1 MRKKVYAF
9 GEVMMR
15 LEAPNFK
22 KLEQTH
28 TLDFSFSGTG
38 VNVLSAL
45 SHYGHH
51 TSLITKLPA
60 NRIGNAAAAF
70 IRSLGIGIPSVV
82 YGGNYIGMYI
92 LERGFGPR
100 PSKVTYTN
108 RVESSFCQSSLKD
121 YQLESIFE
129 DASLVHFCGISLA
142 VSKRTRDLTLEIAR
156 KAKERG
162 IKISFDCNYRPS
174 LWEGYEEARP
184 VYKKM
189 LELCDI
195 CFMNEKDAL
204 HLLEIPTTETEL
216 ERQIESLLPIVSK
229 LYKIP
234 TIAGTIRTIIS
245 TDKQLLKGFLV
256 KNNEVIFSV
265 SQPLQILDRIGG
277 GDGFASG
284 ILHGELNGLSAQDTI
299 NFAVA
304 SGILA
309 HSTYGDSPISSLQDV
324 LSFLNQQNQDVE
336 R

>member
-1 MRKKVYAF
+1 MKKKVYAF

-38 VNVLSAL
+38 VNILSAL
-45 SHYGHH
+45 SQYNHQ
-51 TSLITKLPA
+51 TSLLTKLPT
-60 NRIGNAAAAF
+60 NSVGRAATAYV
-70 IRSLGIGIPSVV
+70 RSLGIGTTSVT
-82 YGGNYIGMYI
+82 YGGNYIGMYF

-108 RVESSFCQSSLKD
+108 RIESSFCQSSLND
-121 YQLESIFE
+121 YPLESVFA
-129 DASLVHFCGISLA
+129 DASLIHFCGISLA
-142 VSKRTRDLTLEIAR
+142 VSKQTRELALEIAR
-156 KAKERG
+156 RAKKHG
-162 IKISFDCNYRPS
+162 VMIAFDCNYRPT
-174 LWEGYEEARP
+174 LWSGYEEARP
-184 VYKKM
+184 IYKEM

-195 CFMNEKDAL
+195 CFMNEKDAI
-204 HLLEIPTTETEL
+204 HLLEIPTTETVI

-229 LYKIP
+229 EYSIP

-245 TDKQLLKGFLV
+245 TDQQFIKGFLV
-256 KNNEVIFSV
+256 KEGKVIYSD
-265 SQPLQILDRIGG
+265 QKPLQILDRIGG

-284 ILHGELNGLSAQDTI
+284 ILHGELIGLPSQDMI
-299 NFAVA
+299 DFAVA

-309 HSTYGDSPISSLQDV
+309 HTTYGDSPISSLQDV
-324 LSFLNQQNQDVE
+324 KSFLNQQNQDVE